1 MKMTKKK
8 TKETISGRLMGRV
21 LIVSALIFTLT
32 FALFLH
38 MAASKM
44 REEATVHAH
53 SELSNT
59 IHQIDAVLR
68 SVEIAV
74 ENTVWIVSHLVES
87 PEAMYDITKRLLEN
101 NDFIYG
107 ASVAFEPN
115 YYASEGHYFSP
126 YSYRDENDSIRTM
139 QLGDDTYDYH
149 YMDWYQIPKLLDRSY
164 WSEPYY
170 DDGGGE
176 MMMTTYSRPLY
187 DSEGKLYGMLIAD
200 LSLEWLTDLVGG
212 IQAFDNSYNLM
223 VSRNASFIV
232 HPNRE
237 LILNETIFS
246 STYGDTDKSLA
257 KMQDDILSGRAGQ
270 VLRDNEGGKYFVFY
284 SPVETT
290 QWTVAIVCPRSELY
304 AEVKTLRGVLIILG
318 IIALLL
324 MIALS
329 YKGIRK
335 VVAPV
340 EDFSDVAKKIAQGDF
355 TAELPQIR
363 SKDELRE
370 LHDSFEYLQHS
381 LVKYI
386 DELKST
392 TANKARIERELHI
405 ARGIQMG
412 MIPKIF
418 PPFPERDDLELAAK
432 LVPAKEVGGDLYDFF
447 IDDEKLYFIIGDVSG
462 KGIPASLV
470 MAVTCRLFR
479 SVASHLD
486 KPEEIIA
493 SLNDSLADGN
503 ESNMFCTAFLG
514 VLNLTTGHLRYC
526 NAGHNAPFI
535 IGADGRV
542 ALLDVVPNLP
552 LGLFGGFPYE
562 GQELQLDKQ
571 TMLYMFTDG
580 VNEAENGAKEQFGDL
595 RLEGL
600 LRRNATLEPSGIIS
614 ATLAEV
620 EHHADG
626 AEQSDDIT
634 VMCIKYC

>member
-1 MKMTKKK
+1 MKTTKKK

-32 FALFLH
+32 FTLFLH

-44 REEATVHAH
+44 REEATIHAH

-74 ENTVWIVSHLVES
+74 ENTAWIVPHLLES
-87 PEAMYDITKRLLEN
+87 PEAMYDITKRMLQN

-115 YYASEGHYFSP
+115 YYKTEGHYFSP
-126 YSYRDENDSIRTM
+126 YSYRDEHDSIRSK

-149 YMDWYQIPKLLDRSY
+149 YMDWYQIPKLLDRPY

-176 MMMTTYSRPLY
+176 MMMTTYAKPLY
-187 DSEGKLYGMLIAD
+187 DANGKLYAMLIAD

-246 STYGDTDKSLA
+246 STYGDTDKSLK
-257 KMQDDILSGRAGQ
+257 KMQDDILSGRAGE
-270 VLRDNEGGKYFVFY
+270 VLRDNRGGKYFVFY

-304 AEVKTLRGVLIILG
+304 AEAKTLRGLLIILG

-340 EDFSDVAKKIAQGDF
+340 EKFSDVAKKIAQGDF

-363 SKDELRE
+363 SRDELRE

-381 LVKYI
+381 LVQYI
-386 DELKST
+386 DELKAT
-392 TANKARIERELHI
+392 TANKERIESELRI
-405 ARGIQMG
+405 AHGIQMG

-418 PPFPERDDLELAAK
+418 PPFPERDDLSLASR
-432 LVPAKEVGGDLYDFF
+432 LVPAK
-447 IDDEKLYFIIGDVSG
+447 
-462 KGIPASLV
+462 
-470 MAVTCRLFR
+470 
-479 SVASHLD
+479 
-486 KPEEIIA
+486 
-493 SLNDSLADGN
+493 
-503 ESNMFCTAFLG
+503 
-514 VLNLTTGHLRYC
+514 
-526 NAGHNAPFI
+526 
-535 IGADGRV
+535 
-542 ALLDVVPNLP
+542 
-552 LGLFGGFPYE
+552 
-562 GQELQLDKQ
+562 
-571 TMLYMFTDG
+571 
-580 VNEAENGAKEQFGDL
+580 
-595 RLEGL
+595 
-600 LRRNATLEPSGIIS
+600 
-614 ATLAEV
+614 
-620 EHHADG
+620 
-626 AEQSDDIT
+626 
-634 VMCIKYC
+634 